1 MICRIGRL
9 SFPVENGRYDRIV
22 ALNLKAGY
30 SQSFILEESFERYPT
45 MANFEVLK
53 NNQLL
58 MVHLGIYFH
67 PVNDPT
73 NKLLASLISSYFI
86 FITVA
91 FGIISSVLFAF
102 ENASEFEAALNA
114 VMVVIAETQSIAMY
128 FSVRINIDKVK
139 TLHLMLQEITDK
151 GS

>member
-1 MICRIGRL
+1 
-9 SFPVENGRYDRIV
+9 
-22 ALNLKAGY
+22 
-30 SQSFILEESFERYPT
+30 
-45 MANFEVLK
+45 
-53 NNQLL
+53 

-67 PVNDPT
+67 PT
-73 NKLLASLISSYFI
+73 NKLLTSLISSYFI

-128 FSVRINIDKVK
+128 FSVKMNIDKVK

>member
-1 MICRIGRL
+1 
-9 SFPVENGRYDRIV
+9 
-22 ALNLKAGY
+22 
-30 SQSFILEESFERYPT
+30 

-128 FSVRINIDKVK
+128 FSVKINIDKVK
-139 TLHLMLQEITDK
+139 TLHLMLQKITDK